1 LTDRT
6 IEKKRSLCQ
15 VDTNKVDM
23 IHIVSPQ
30 NGEITLQKRNG
41 VWNITSPIDFPVD
54 DYAIH
59 DLLKKLTEMNIESV
73 VSDRM
78 EQQTT
83 YEVTDSLATKVE
95 VKASGKTLASFLMGK
110 SAGTY
115 RHTYFRRP
123 NSKEILMV
131 TGSYKYNI
139 NKPLKDWRNKIIF
152 EVEKEK
158 IEGMLLNH
166 PKQPIELTLKDS
178 IWTVKSGKE
187 EFTAGKSSVD
197 MLVNYI
203 SKLRAADFYDVKS
216 DTSGKIVD
224 FTQPAYSMEAT
235 FDGGKKETFMLIP
248 EDKDERRFFLK
259 KASSDIIYIVYK
271 GTANVMMKK
280 IEDFKEKP
288 GQEQPPMPPG
298 MGAQGMPPGMGA
310 QGMPGVPNRGQP
322 PKSMPQ
328 LPPKKK

>member
-1 LTDRT
+1 
-6 IEKKRSLCQ
+6 
-15 VDTNKVDM
+15 
-23 IHIVSPQ
+23 
-30 NGEITLQKRNG
+30 
-41 VWNITSPIDFPVD
+41 
-54 DYAIH
+54 
-59 DLLKKLTEMNIESV
+59 
-73 VSDRM
+73 
-78 EQQTT
+78 
-83 YEVTDSLATKVE
+83 
-95 VKASGKTLASFLMGK
+95 
-110 SAGTY
+110 
-115 RHTYFRRP
+115 
-123 NSKEILMV
+123 
-131 TGSYKYNI
+131 
-139 NKPLKDWRNKIIF
+139 
-152 EVEKEK
+152 
-158 IEGMLLNH
+158 
-166 PKQPIELTLKDS
+166 
-178 IWTVKSGKE
+178 
-187 EFTAGKSSVD
+187 